1 VSRQQLQAW
10 VLRLVGL
17 TEMFAFG
24 AAVMPRVW
32 MEDAHRSLGLGELP
46 DSPVVN
52 FIIRQTSFTY
62 GLHGL
67 ALWLIAWDVVRYRPL
82 VILTGI
88 GYLLAGPAFFVIDYT
103 SGMPWWWVVGDGG
116 ACLLIGALILWLE
129 FGRARSENRN
139 H

>member
-1 VSRQQLQAW
+1 MSRQQLQAW

-17 TEMFAFG
+17 TEIFAFG
-24 AAVMPRVW
+24 AAVMPRTW

-67 ALWLIAWDVVRYRPL
+67 ALWLISWDVVRYRPL
-82 VILTGI
+82 VILTGF
-88 GYLLAGPAFFVIDYT
+88 GYLLAGPAFFAIDYT
-103 SGMPWWWVVGDGG
+103 SGMPWWWIVGDGG
-116 ACLLIGALILWLE
+116 ACLLIGAVILWLE
-129 FGRARSENRN
+129 FGGARPGNRN